1 MSQYFQ
7 TGDQVLWNPSTGV
20 ARVFLRTAEAL
31 SLESGVPSGIG
42 PMVDDESEIDMPS
55 FEVFV
60 SALVIRY
67 QQSRHPVLR
76 SLIEGFIATALV
88 LVERG
93 GGELPDRE
101 ETLAELCRRH
111 ALAM

>member
-1 MSQYFQ
+1 
-7 TGDQVLWNPSTGV
+7 
-20 ARVFLRTAEAL
+20 
-31 SLESGVPSGIG
+31 
-42 PMVDDESEIDMPS
+42 MVDDESQVDMAN

-67 QQSRHPVLR
+67 QQSRHLVLR

-93 GGELPDRE
+93 GGILPDRE
-101 ETLAELCRRH
+101 EALAELCWRH